1 MKRTFATA
9 AAATSLALAL
19 ALSGCSGSALSGS
32 ASTVS
37 ASTETAFYD
46 SSTVHSI
53 SVTFDEAEYDAMLQT
68 YAESRDKE
76 WISATVV
83 IDGITYENVGLK
95 LKGNSSLQG
104 LSQAL
109 TSTDDEGS
117 DTADTRGGM
126 GGGMGSDLSP
136 DEPEGLPWRIKLDE
150 YVDGQNHDGESDF
163 VVRGN
168 NTETALNEAISL
180 ELLDAAGMAT
190 QQASA
195 TRFSV
200 NGSEEELRLVVQN
213 PDDQNWYEENIDDN
227 GVLFKAESGGDYSYR
242 GDDHTE
248 YLDAFDLEA
257 NPEDLSDEE
266 AYQPL
271 IEFLDFTNNAD
282 DETFA
287 AELGDYLDVDAFA
300 EYLAIEDLLGNTDD
314 IDGPGNNSYLA
325 YDPDTG
331 LFTVVAWDHNLTLS
345 SGMGGGGG
353 FGGAPGGDRGGM
365 PGGGEMP
372 EGFEPGDRG
381 TPPEGFEPPQGGEM
395 PEGFEPPNGMPE
407 EGMPGGGAGGPGG
420 QSNALSQRFQE
431 NNEFAALID
440 EASARLQSDL
450 IDSGYA
456 SEVLQEWT
464 TVLSEQAS
472 DLVSTETTQSESDS
486 VAQALS
492 GTSE

>member
-1 MKRTFATA
+1 M
-9 AAATSLALAL
+9 LAL
-19 ALSGCSGSALSGS
+19 ALSGCSGSALAGS
-32 ASTVS
+32 TSTAS
-37 ASTETAFYD
+37 ASTETSFYD
-46 SSTVHSI
+46 SSAVHSI
-53 SVTFDEAEYDAMLQT
+53 SVTVDEAEYDAMLQT
-68 YAESRDKE
+68 YADSGDKE

-83 IDGITYENVGLK
+83 IDGVTYENVGLK
-95 LKGNSSLQG
+95 LKGNSSLRG

-109 TSTDDEGS
+109 TSTDGEGS
-117 DTADTRGGM
+117 GTADTRGGM
-126 GGGMGSDLSP
+126 VSDLSP

-150 YVDGQNHDGESDF
+150 YVDGQSHGRESDF

-200 NGSEEELRLVVQN
+200 NGSEEELRLVVQD

-227 GVLFKAESGGDYSYR
+227 GVLLKAKSGGDYSYR

-257 NPEDLSDEE
+257 NPEGLSDEE

-331 LFTVVAWDHNLTLS
+331 LFTVVAWDHNLALG

-372 EGFEPGDRG
+372 EVFEPGDRG
-381 TPPEGFEPPQGGEM
+381 TPPESFEPP
-395 PEGFEPPNGMPE
+395 GMGRCRRVSSRRTGCPKRAC
-407 EGMPGGGAGGPGG
+407 PAAVPAAPAGGATRSP
-420 QSNALSQRFQE
+420 SASRRTTSSQR
-431 NNEFAALID
+431 
-440 EASARLQSDL
+440 
-450 IDSGYA
+450 
-456 SEVLQEWT
+456 
-464 TVLSEQAS
+464 
-472 DLVSTETTQSESDS
+472 
-486 VAQALS
+486 
-492 GTSE
+492 

>member
-68 YAESRDKE
+68 YAESGDKE

-190 QQASA
+190 QQGE
-195 TRFSV
+195 RHP
-200 NGSEEELRLVVQN
+200 LQRQRL
-213 PDDQNWYEENIDDN
+213 
-227 GVLFKAESGGDYSYR
+227 G
-242 GDDHTE
+242 
-248 YLDAFDLEA
+248 
-257 NPEDLSDEE
+257 
-266 AYQPL
+266 
-271 IEFLDFTNNAD
+271 
-282 DETFA
+282 
-287 AELGDYLDVDAFA
+287 
-300 EYLAIEDLLGNTDD
+300 
-314 IDGPGNNSYLA
+314 
-325 YDPDTG
+325 
-331 LFTVVAWDHNLTLS
+331 
-345 SGMGGGGG
+345 
-353 FGGAPGGDRGGM
+353 GGAPARRA
-365 PGGGEMP
+365 
-372 EGFEPGDRG
+372 EP
-381 TPPEGFEPPQGGEM
+381 
-395 PEGFEPPNGMPE
+395 
-407 EGMPGGGAGGPGG
+407 
-420 QSNALSQRFQE
+420 
-431 NNEFAALID
+431 
-440 EASARLQSDL
+440 
-450 IDSGYA
+450 
-456 SEVLQEWT
+456 
-464 TVLSEQAS
+464 
-472 DLVSTETTQSESDS
+472 
-486 VAQALS
+486 
-492 GTSE
+492 